1 MKERSY
7 VIATCETTT
16 EKFLYFFFSKQI
28 EKFLTYNL
36 RKTNTFIRIAIYIY
50 LGTKII
56 SVLFNLKT
64 SYGVGLFNIGW
75 LISMS
80 LYLYFA
86 KNIYFEMKQEHQKVK
101 ELTFFLSLTPIKI
114 YLIEDIFTSVIQKY
128 CIACLSLH
136 QASIAYYKLMHPSHR
151 LFQT

>member
-36 RKTNTFIRIAIYIY
+36 RKKTNTFIRIAIYIY

-64 SYGVGLFNIGW
+64 SYSRAL
-75 LISMS
+75 
-80 LYLYFA
+80 
-86 KNIYFEMKQEHQKVK
+86 
-101 ELTFFLSLTPIKI
+101 
-114 YLIEDIFTSVIQKY
+114 
-128 CIACLSLH
+128 
-136 QASIAYYKLMHPSHR
+136 
-151 LFQT
+151 